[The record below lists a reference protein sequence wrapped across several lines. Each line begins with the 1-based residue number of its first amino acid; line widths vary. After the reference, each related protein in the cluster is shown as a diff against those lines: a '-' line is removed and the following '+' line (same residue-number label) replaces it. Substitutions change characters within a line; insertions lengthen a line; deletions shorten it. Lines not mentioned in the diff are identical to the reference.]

1 VIGWL
6 IRQDVS
12 YSRGNAR
19 LAGNGKMSRGTSV
32 RGMMSHH
39 DVLRSSLLCQI
50 CIDGTRVGGMK
61 SYHSDMVYLT
71 SIGFS
76 VPELKRT
83 RA

>member
-61 SYHSDMVYLT
+61 SCHMVYLT

-76 VPELKRT
+76 VPGLKGT